1 MTSEPSE
8 SECLVV
14 EERVRRIGI
23 LRMSAPPVNALA
35 HRLRKDLVGRLNAAE
50 VNPDVDAIVVA
61 GSGRGF
67 SAGADISEF
76 GTRYSSTAPTIS
88 DVIDAIEACMKP
100 VIAAIHGVCMGGGL
114 ELALGCH
121 FRVTRYSAKI
131 AFPEVKLG
139 LLPGAGGTQRL
150 PRLIGLEAALHM
162 VTSGATYQA
171 ADPLLTGLFDHIVT
185 GHLADRDDT
194 EVAVRF
200 AESVVDSNRPRRRA
214 CDLAVAHPFAD
225 GILALTRQSL
235 AASGRHFPAPGRCVD
250 ALAAAV
256 RQPFATGLRTER
268 RYFIELVNS
277 VPSRALRHS
286 FLGEREAARIG
297 DVPEA
302 TPLRQI
308 SQAAVIGAGTMGSGI
323 ALSLASA
330 DIPVL
335 LFDLSSAALDRGI
348 AAIDKI
354 LEGGVERGRID
365 RVEAQRRRA
374 LICPTRVQEDLR
386 TADLIIEAVFE
397 DMEVKRTVFHMLDQ
411 ISKSGAILATNT
423 SSLDVN
429 AIAALTSRPQD
440 VVGLHFFSPA
450 NVMRL
455 LEIVRGRDTARDV
468 LATSMALAKRLQK
481 VAVVAGVCD
490 GFIGNRMLDRYMRQ
504 ANYLLEEGALP
515 QQVDRALEAFGMA
528 MGPFRVA
535 DLAGIDVMYAIRRRR
550 EVNDPGLRRLP
561 IADQLFEKGR
571 LGQKVGRGF
580 YRYGSTGRDALPDPE
595 VEQIVVE
602 RSRKNE
608 VVRRI
613 EDSEIVN
620 RCILALVNEGARL
633 LEEGIAQRAS
643 DIDVVYLNGYGFPRH
658 RGGPMFYA
666 DTVGL
671 YNVVGAMRRFAR
683 NPQAD
688 PTFWQPAARLEQLAA
703 SGGSLN
709 PPRE

>member
-1 MTSEPSE
+1 
-8 SECLVV
+8 
-14 EERVRRIGI
+14 
-23 LRMSAPPVNALA
+23 
-35 HRLRKDLVGRLNAAE
+35 
-50 VNPDVDAIVVA
+50 
-61 GSGRGF
+61 
-67 SAGADISEF
+67 
-76 GTRYSSTAPTIS
+76 
-88 DVIDAIEACMKP
+88 
-100 VIAAIHGVCMGGGL
+100 
-114 ELALGCH
+114 
-121 FRVTRYSAKI
+121 
-131 AFPEVKLG
+131 
-139 LLPGAGGTQRL
+139 
-150 PRLIGLEAALHM
+150 
-162 VTSGATYQA
+162 
-171 ADPLLTGLFDHIVT
+171 
-185 GHLADRDDT
+185 
-194 EVAVRF
+194 
-200 AESVVDSNRPRRRA
+200 
-214 CDLAVAHPFAD
+214 
-225 GILALTRQSL
+225 
-235 AASGRHFPAPGRCVD
+235 
-250 ALAAAV
+250 
-256 RQPFATGLRTER
+256 
-268 RYFIELVNS
+268 
-277 VPSRALRHS
+277 
-286 FLGEREAARIG
+286 
-297 DVPEA
+297 
-302 TPLRQI
+302 
-308 SQAAVIGAGTMGSGI
+308 
-323 ALSLASA
+323 
-330 DIPVL
+330 
-335 LFDLSSAALDRGI
+335 
-348 AAIDKI
+348 
-354 LEGGVERGRID
+354 
-365 RVEAQRRRA
+365 
-374 LICPTRVQEDLR
+374 
-386 TADLIIEAVFE
+386 
-397 DMEVKRTVFHMLDQ
+397 
-411 ISKSGAILATNT
+411 
-423 SSLDVN
+423 
-429 AIAALTSRPQD
+429 